1 MGDRHYQI
9 NALYRDTLQA
19 LAEETERWKGFLD
32 CAGYNFKLRFD
43 EQVLLYAQRP
53 DATAVLTIAQWNR
66 GFHRWVNRGAKGIA
80 VFDEA
85 PDTVQKIRYY
95 FDISDTHEGKDAR
108 KVPLWSYQDAYE
120 AEVIESLEAAFDIQ
134 EKNESLPKTVGA
146 AMQAAAEAYRMDYLP
161 ALKETQGASRLSIL
175 DEENLSLCL
184 TEAAAASSRYL
195 ILRRLGFTKEAEALT
210 DSLTLARDFNTKET
224 LQILGNLVSD
234 ISQIALTEIGKT
246 VRALQ
251 KEEKEEN
258 RTIEQ
263 IDFFAYTKKKE
274 EKGGAEHETG
284 NQLQPA
290 RGLSNSKHHD
300 AGAETGADR
309 ALRENAAAV
318 SKGETKNDI
327 LSASDGL
334 QTITAPFG
342 NRQAGAQDAE
352 AADPADDANRR
363 GQRETEGRKHDALGT
378 EDEQYPDKSHGDR
391 GDGTDLQV
399 AYYDRKTEVTRLPFF
414 GRDADI
420 QAILL
425 TTPHLKAS
433 KSAISD
439 FFTLHRDTEERIAYL
454 REIFNHDYT
463 ELMLAGDRR
472 VGYKTYQNVLHLWE
486 GSYLSRTAEGYYDW
500 GVISEYFDSLRLLGK
515 LYDTAERLPSIEEQE
530 SFFAERS
537 EEKPF
542 FTQEIIDEVLTRGSG
557 FENGKFRI
565 YEQFEKNLSR
575 EENARFLKKEYGIGG
590 RYPIKRGLGID
601 EDHSGAGIK
610 LRSGFSE
617 GSPKMLLKWREA
629 AKRIGQLI
637 AAGQYLS
644 PKEKKQYPAWLALQ
658 EARKDAL
665 AESEKEKETQ
675 KEWQEETAG
684 ESQEENYV
692 FHLGDRV
699 FLGAAEYEILSMDNE
714 MVELYDGSC
723 PLIHK
728 RIPVAQFEERVRQT
742 PGNEHLLKRT
752 AVDTPYRE
760 LTEEIKKEENDTGS
774 EPKDSL
780 HAEAELSAE
789 PSEEEKPAELF
800 QYRISDAHFGEGT
813 PKEKFQR
820 NLTALRLLKKL
831 ESEERLASP
840 HEQEI
845 LAGYSG
851 WGGLADAFDDTKA
864 DWKREYAELKTLLA
878 EEEYKAARASTL
890 TAFYT
895 PPMVIRAIYQVLMQA
910 GMREGNLLEPSCGI
924 GNFFGML
931 PEEMKGCKTYGVEI
945 DPVSARLAK
954 QLYQKTQIAN
964 EGYENTSLPDSFFD
978 AAVGNVPFGDFSL
991 ADQRY
996 DQEHF
1001 LIHDYFF
1008 AKTIDKVRSGG
1019 IIAFVTSK
1027 GTLDKENPSVR
1038 KYLAQRAELVGA
1050 IRLPYTVFQKNAGT
1064 KVTTDILFL
1073 KKRERMTD
1081 ILPSWVHLGKTEDG
1095 IPINEYYL
1103 EHPDMILGK
1112 LEMQNGR
1119 FGKMSVCAPDERIP
1133 LSLQL
1138 KEAAEKIQTALS
1150 LPEMEDMESPEE
1162 TEFLP
1167 ADPSVRN
1174 FSYCVQ
1180 DGKIYYRENSLMRE
1194 VQISAAAEKRMR
1206 GMIEIRDTLRKLI
1219 SAQQEERKDEEIQM
1233 LQKELNQKYDAF
1245 TAKYGILSARGNRMV
1260 FSDDSSYVLL
1270 SALEILNEDGSL
1282 KKKAD
1287 IFTKRTIRSPKVIT
1301 HTDTAVE
1308 ALGVSLGER
1317 GRIDMGFMGRLCA
1330 KTEEELQEELR
1341 GIIFLNPRWSTENSE
1356 EKYLTADEYL
1366 SGNVREKLK
1375 FAALRAQLEPESFSE
1390 HIAALQK
1397 VQPKDLT
1404 ASEIS
1409 VKLGSTWIPAA
1420 YIEQFLYEFLG
1431 TPRYLQNHIRVHFS
1445 KYTGEWRIENKT
1457 ADRAN
1462 LKVHQRYGTERMNAY
1477 KIVEQTLNLRDVRVF
1492 DYFDDGHGGKKAVL
1506 NQKETTIAQEKQMQ
1520 IKQAFTDWIWKEPER
1535 RRRLCERYNERFN
1548 AIRPREYDGS
1558 HLRFHGMNPEIRLM
1572 PHQKNA
1578 VARVLYG
1585 GNTLLAHCVGAGKT
1599 FEMTAAAMESKRLGI
1614 CQKPMFVVPN
1624 HLIEQWASEFL
1635 QLYPAANLLVATRK
1649 DFEKKNRKRF
1659 CSRIA
1664 TGEYDAVILGHSQF
1678 EKIPISLERQEALL
1692 TQEIEDISCGIQE
1705 LKMQGGERLSVKALE
1720 KMKKGLETKLKKLS
1734 DQSQKDDVVTFEELG
1749 VDRLFIDE
1757 AHYYKNLF
1765 LYTKMRNVAGIAQTE
1780 ALKSTDL
1787 YLKCRYLDE
1796 LTKGR
1801 GVVFATGT
1809 PVSNSMT
1816 ELYTMQRY
1824 LEYDRL
1830 KAMGLEAFDAWASTF
1845 GETVTAIELA
1855 PEGTGYRAKT
1865 RFAKFYNLPEL
1876 MAMFKEIADIQTAD
1890 MLKLPVPQAEFI
1902 NVSVKPSEFQKEMVE
1917 GLSARADKIR
1927 GKTVSA
1933 DVDNMLKV
1941 TNDGRKLALEQRLLN
1956 PMLPDFAE
1964 SKVNAC
1970 VENVYDIWEAEKEKK
1985 LTQLIF
1991 CDLSTPRKDGYDVYH
2006 DIKEKLM
2013 QRGVPQEEIRF
2024 IHEADSEAKKAE
2036 LFSRVREGKVRV
2048 LIGSTQKM
2056 GAGTNVQQRLIAL
2069 HDLDCPWRPSDLE
2082 QRSGRIIRQGNTN
2095 EAVKIFR
2102 YVTEGTFDAYLY
2114 QLVESKQR
2122 FISQIY
2128 TSKMPVRAA
2137 EDVDEAALSYAEI
2150 KMLASGNPYIKEKM
2164 DLDIQV
2170 SRLKMLKQNFLSERY
2185 ELEDRLL
2192 RAYPQKER
2200 QYQEAICG
2208 YEKDLRRIAAL
2219 PPSEETFTEMTLEG
2233 RIYTEKKQAAAAL
2246 LVACQRMKSAN
2257 PAEIGSYKGFA
2268 MFLSFDTFER
2278 QYRLE
2283 LRAEMNYAVILGDD
2297 GLGNLTR
2304 IEHVINKIP
2313 ENLEKAKQA
2322 LQEVQTQMENAKEE
2336 LKKTFPREEELEEKS
2351 RRLQELDSLLNLDQ
2365 PEIPQITEECVE
2377 VEEEAR
2383 TKEITKDTR

>member
-1 MGDRHYQI
+1 MRDRHYQI
-9 NALYRDTLQA
+9 DVLYRNTLQA

-195 ILRRLGFTKEAEALT
+195 ILKRLGFTKEVEALT

-363 GQRETEGRKHDALGT
+363 GQRETEGRKHDALAT
-378 EDEQYPDKSHGDR
+378 EDEQYPGKSHGDR
-391 GDGTDLQV
+391 ADRTDLQV

-433 KSAISD
+433 KSAIRD
-439 FFTLHRDTEERIAYL
+439 FFTLHRDTEERISYL
-454 REIFNHDYT
+454 REIFNNDYT
-463 ELMLAGDRR
+463 ELILAGDRR

-590 RYPIKRGLGID
+590 SYPIKRGLGID
-601 EDHSGAGIK
+601 EDHAGAGIK

-617 GSPKMLLKWREA
+617 GSPKMLLKWTEA

-637 AAGQYLS
+637 AIGQYLS

-665 AESEKEKETQ
+665 AESEKEKESQ
-675 KEWQEETAG
+675 REWQEETAG

-742 PGNEHLLKRT
+742 PGNEHLLKRN

-831 ESEERLASP
+831 ESDERLASP

-978 AAVGNVPFGDFSL
+978 AAVGNVPFGDFCL

-1008 AKTIDKVRSGG
+1008 AKTIDKVRPGG

-1038 KYLAQRAELVGA
+1038 KYIAQRAELIGA
-1050 IRLPYTVFQKNAGT
+1050 IRLPYTAFQKTAGT

-1081 ILPSWVHLGKTEDG
+1081 ILPSWVYLGKTEDG
-1095 IPINEYYL
+1095 ISINEYYL

-1112 LEMQNGR
+1112 LEIQNGR
-1119 FGKMSVCAPDERIP
+1119 FGKMSVCTPDERIP

-1138 KEAAEKIQTALS
+1138 KEAAEKIQTELS
-1150 LPEMEDMESPEE
+1150 LPEMESMESPEE

-1167 ADPSVRN
+1167 ADPRVRN

-1206 GMIEIRDTLRKLI
+1206 GMIEIRDSLRKLI

-1245 TAKYGILSARGNRMV
+1245 TAKYGLLSARGNRMV

-1317 GRIDMGFMGRLCA
+1317 GRIDMGFMESLCA

-1457 ADRAN
+1457 VDRAN

-1520 IKQAFTDWIWKEPER
+1520 IKQAFTDWIWKDPER

-1599 FEMTAAAMESKRLGI
+1599 FEMTAAAMESKRLGL

-1635 QLYPAANLLVATRK
+1635 QLYPAANLLVATRR

-1664 TGEYDAVILGHSQF
+1664 TGEYDAVIIGHSQF
-1678 EKIPISLERQEALL
+1678 EKIPISVERQEALL
-1692 TQEIEDISCGIQE
+1692 TQEIEDISRGIQE

-1734 DQSQKDDVVTFEELG
+1734 DQSRKDDVVTFEELG

-1830 KAMGLEAFDAWASTF
+1830 KEMGLEAFDAWASTF

-1890 MLKLPVPQAEFI
+1890 MLNLPVPQAEFI
-1902 NVSVKPSEFQKEMVE
+1902 NVSVKPSEFQTEMVE

-1927 GKTVSA
+1927 SKAVPVE
-1933 DVDNMLKV
+1933 VDNMLKV

-1956 PMLPDFAE
+1956 PMLPDFAG

-1970 VENVYDIWEAEKEKK
+1970 VENVYAIWEAEKEKK

-2013 QRGVPQEEIRF
+2013 QKGVPQEEIRF

-2036 LFSRVREGKVRV
+2036 LFSRVREGAVRV
-2048 LIGSTQKM
+2048 LIGSTPKM

-2095 EAVKIFR
+2095 ETVKIFR

-2128 TSKMPVRAA
+2128 TSKAPVRSA

-2170 SRLKMLKQNFLSERY
+2170 SRLRMLKQNFLSERY

-2208 YEKDLRRIAAL
+2208 YENDLRRIAAL

-2233 RIYTEKKQAAAAL
+2233 RSYTEKKQAAVAL
-2246 LVACQRMKSAN
+2246 LIACQRMKSAN

-2304 IEHVINKIP
+2304 IEHAINKIP

-2336 LKKTFPREEELEEKS
+2336 LKKTFPREEELQEKS
-2351 RRLQELDSLLNLDQ
+2351 GRLQELDSLLNLDQ

-2377 VEEEAR
+2377 VEEEVR
-2383 TKEITKDTR
+2383 TKEMTKDTR